1 MTFTHASGSMATIVP
16 LSAHSNRVDVRT
28 DFIAGSSALE
38 QFETELEAILDIQDR
53 GYIAD

>member
-53 GYIAD
+53 GYVAD